1 MKRMFASATLKLT
14 GWYLLILVL
23 ISLLFSFII
32 FELSTSEISS
42 RLERLQVR
50 LEGNQK
56 TITLPGPLTL
66 TDLRMNQTQEARTS
80 IFIGLVYMNIAVISI
95 GGVGSYLL
103 ARKTL
108 SPIEEAHEAQSR
120 FTSYASH
127 ELRTPLAVMKSE
139 IQVALRGSSVSSSE
153 YRELLESNLE
163 EVDKLTKLSESLLQL
178 SRLDY
183 EGMAKSDRIN
193 VVMAVKDATKSLNIA
208 SSRLEYTLPEQK
220 MVYIDGSKTMIED
233 LFLILLDNAI
243 KYSPANSPISIDVST
258 NGRTCKIKV
267 SNQGDGIAKK
277 DIDKIFERFYRG
289 ESADK
294 RGKSSGYGLGL
305 SLAKRIISLHDGTI
319 SVSSTPGVTTSFL
332 VSLPQVRKNR

>member
-1 MKRMFASATLKLT
+1 MKRMFTSATLKLT
-14 GWYLLILVL
+14 GWYLLILVI

-50 LEGNQK
+50 LEGESQ

-80 IFIGLVYMNIAVISI
+80 IFVGLVYMNVAVISV

-103 ARKTL
+103 ARRTL
-108 SPIEEAHEAQSR
+108 RPIEDAHDAQSR

-139 IQVALRGSSVSSSE
+139 IQVTLRDPAVSSSE

-183 EGMAKSDRIN
+183 DDVAKTDRIDISKAIKAAAKSLHIPSTRLTYEFPRQK
-193 VVMAVKDATKSLNIA
+193 AV
-208 SSRLEYTLPEQK
+208 Y
-220 MVYIDGSKTMIED
+220 VDGSNSMIED
-233 LFLILLDNAI
+233 LFKILLDNAV
-243 KYSPANSPISIDVST
+243 KYSPPNSPITVTVAT

-267 SNQGDGIAKK
+267 TNHGAGIAKS
-277 DIDKIFERFYRG
+277 DLEKIFERFYRG
-289 ESADK
+289 EVGDK
-294 RGKSSGYGLGL
+294 SKKEDGYGLGL
-305 SLAKRIISLHDGTI
+305 SLAKKIVTLHDGSI
-319 SVSSTPGVTTSFL
+319 SAGSTPGKTTSFT
-332 VSLPQVRKNR
+332 VALPQVRKNR

>member
-1 MKRMFASATLKLT
+1 MKRMFTSATLKLT
-14 GWYLLILVL
+14 GWYLMILVV

-50 LEGNQK
+50 LEGNSQ

-80 IFIGLVYMNIAVISI
+80 IFVGLVYMNIAVIGI
-95 GGVGSYLL
+95 GGIGSYLL
-103 ARKTL
+103 ARRTL
-108 SPIEEAHEAQSR
+108 RPIEEAHEAQSR

-139 IQVALRGSSVSSSE
+139 IQVTLRSSSVAPAE
-153 YRELLESNLE
+153 YKELLESNLE
-163 EVDKLTKLSESLLQL
+163 EVDKLTKLSESLLHL

-183 EGMAKSDRIN
+183 EGLDTSSRIDVIASAKASAKSLKIP
-193 VVMAVKDATKSLNIA
+193 A
-208 SSRLEYTLPEQK
+208 SRLSYELPSQK
-220 MVYIDGSKTMIED
+220 TVYVDGSPSMIED
-233 LFLILLDNAI
+233 LFKILLDNAI
-243 KYSPANSPISIDVST
+243 KYSPADSPILFEVSA
-258 NGRTCKIKV
+258 NGRTCKIKIT
-267 SNQGDGIAKK
+267 NQGKGIAKK

-289 ESADK
+289 ESSRNHDK
-294 RGKSSGYGLGL
+294 HTGYGLGL
-305 SLAKRIISLHDGTI
+305 SLAKKIVALHDGTI
-319 SVSSTPGVTTSFL
+319 SVTSTPGSTTTFT

>member
-14 GWYLLILVL
+14 GWYLLILVI

-50 LEGNQK
+50 LEGNKQ

-103 ARKTL
+103 ARRTL
-108 SPIEEAHEAQSR
+108 RPIEEAHEAQSR
-120 FTSYASH
+120 FSSYASH

-139 IQVALRGSSVSSSE
+139 IQVALRDSSFSLPE

-163 EVDKLTKLSESLLQL
+163 EVDKLTTLSESLLQL

-183 EGMAKSDRIN
+183 DGLGRSDRID
-193 VVMAVKDATKSLNIA
+193 VIAAIKATAKSLVIS
-208 SSRLEYTLPEQK
+208 SSRLTYNLPEQK
-220 MVYIDGSKTMIED
+220 TVYIDGSASMIED
-233 LFLILLDNAI
+233 LFQILLDNAV
-243 KYSPANSPISIDVST
+243 KYSPAKSPITIDIST
-258 NGRTCKIKV
+258 NGRTCKIKFTNSGV
-267 SNQGDGIAKK
+267 GIAKK
-277 DIDKIFERFYRG
+277 DLEKIFERFYRG
-289 ESADK
+289 DLANKHEK
-294 RGKSSGYGLGL
+294 NSGYGLGL
-305 SLAKRIISLHDGTI
+305 SLAKKIVTMHDGTI
-319 SVSSTPGVTTSFL
+319 SATSTPGQTTSFT